1 VQPPLAIEKRF
12 QGVPLQASLEA
23 DRQIVLAGARYDSPA
38 AAAAAARRRER
49 RHLERS
55 PRARRRL
62 ALLAV
67 P

>member
-1 VQPPLAIEKRF
+1 MRPTLALEKRF
-12 QGVPLQASLEA
+12 QGMALQASLEA
-23 DRQIVLAGARYDSPA
+23 DGQIVFAGARYDSPT

-49 RHLERS
+49 RHLGRS